1 MSDKKPI
8 GLVANT
14 SKPDAASFA
23 RLLVGKIQPLGLDVS
38 LESATARLLGTPES
52 GQPLSILA
60 DRCRLLVV
68 LGGDGT
74 LLHVVGGL
82 CDRVIPVL
90 GINLGS
96 LGFLTS
102 ATVAQLDEVVDALA
116 RDRFAV
122 SNRSM
127 LDVSVVRGGQPIV
140 HCTALND
147 AVVTRREASRLVKL
161 DIRIDNLP
169 FTQYNADG
177 LIVAT
182 PTGSTAYAL
191 SAGGPI
197 MAPEAAGLLLTPIC
211 PHVLTN
217 RSVVLA
223 DSSRIEILSADNTE
237 PLALTIDG
245 RKAHD
250 LIPADTVVV
259 TKSPHTLKL
268 LHLEDISFADLLQ
281 AKLKWSGTNV

>member
-1 MSDKKPI
+1 MSNKKAI
-8 GLVANT
+8 GLIANT
-14 SKPDAASFA
+14 SKQDAAHVA
-23 RLLVGKIQPLGLDVS
+23 RQLLDKIRATDLEIV
-38 LESATARLLGTPES
+38 LESETACLVERASEGV
-52 GQPLSILA
+52 PLSMLP
-60 DRCRLLVV
+60 DRCRLLMV

-102 ATVAQLDEVVDALA
+102 ATVSQLDLVVDALTH
-116 RDRFAV
+116 DSFGV
-122 SNRSM
+122 SRRSM
-127 LDVSVVRGGQPIV
+127 LDVSVVRNGHRLV

-147 AVVTRREASRLVKL
+147 AVITRREASRLVKL
-161 DIRIDNLP
+161 DVRIDGRD

-177 LIVAT
+177 LIIAT

-197 MAPEAAGLLLTPIC
+197 MVPEAAGLLLTPIC

-223 DSSRIEILSADNTE
+223 DSSQIEIISVDSTE

-250 LIPADTVVV
+250 LSTADTVRIA
-259 TKSPHTLKL
+259 KSPHTLEL
-268 LHLEDISFADLLQ
+268 LHLEDIAFANLLQ